1 MKIVKI
7 LSLVV
12 MFFLGNGCFIS
23 QVSAGISDIV
33 GHVRGNLA
41 QLFKDKGKE
50 HQEDLDRFSDKLAI
64 LSKYKADEAENK
76 TLTPER
82 TSEFEEARKTACDIA
97 WKITVFDAQQYKINF
112 KGEPTE
118 EMKKATEDYV
128 DRLTEYVMY
137 NLLGDEY
144 TAWQKK
150 VKAYGAMFKMT
161 ALIVKSAK
169 K

>member
-33 GHVRGNLA
+33 GHVCGNLA
-41 QLFKDKGKE
+41 ELFKSKE

-76 TLTPER
+76 TLAPER
-82 TSEFEEARKTACDIA
+82 TSEFK
-97 WKITVFDAQQYKINF
+97 
-112 KGEPTE
+112 
-118 EMKKATEDYV
+118 
-128 DRLTEYVMY
+128 
-137 NLLGDEY
+137 
-144 TAWQKK
+144 
-150 VKAYGAMFKMT
+150 
-161 ALIVKSAK
+161 
-169 K
+169 